1 MVFLI
6 KLLVFFIKNMIAI
19 GKLGGTEGIDEYLA
33 SLEQLLSGF
42 AGGEDDAPEGADA

>member
-19 GKLGGTEGIDEYLA
+19 GKLGGTEGLDEYLA
-33 SLEQLLSGF
+33 SLEQLLSGI
-42 AGGEDDAPEGADA
+42 AGGDDESVEGEDA